1 MYLSIPIVLPCDC
14 SSPKNKT
21 LWLLLGLPHYEAT
34 TLKPVTR
41 DATWMWRVPLSVPL
55 LRSVRRVAAPGCR
68 KMLVACNNDNS
79 VPFRL
84 CRASAPSQGIRRD
97 LNYLGA
103 SKSLRGLKFLNST
116 RDTYPG
122 MIANS
127 PTLFGSLAEICCFLL
142 WRWASQADQPLS
154 KKTAPEPKNA
164 TEMTLDT
171 MTGQERFRN
180 VGWNCSIPQDQV
192 QCAESRQQ
200 VSSWWWKYVGFLP
213 KTYHPNGRWVGPRL
227 LNSPDNSNTIS
238 EKQPSLL
245 KKAADFSS
253 LLWGH
258 IILL

>member
-103 SKSLRGLKFLNST
+103 SKSLLRFEVFEFDERYLSWDDSQL
-116 RDTYPG
+116 
-122 MIANS
+122 ANS
-127 PTLFGSLAEICCFLL
+127 LWVFGWNLLFFAVKMGVPGRPAPIEKKPHRSQKMPRKWLLTQWLARRDFAT
-142 WRWASQADQPLS
+142 WVG
-154 KKTAPEPKNA
+154 TAP
-164 TEMTLDT
+164 
-171 MTGQERFRN
+171 FRKTRSSVLKADSRLALGDEN
-180 VGWNCSIPQDQV
+180 MLGFSPRHITQMVVEWVQD
-192 QCAESRQQ
+192 C
-200 VSSWWWKYVGFLP
+200 
-213 KTYHPNGRWVGPRL
+213 
-227 LNSPDNSNTIS
+227 
-238 EKQPSLL
+238 
-245 KKAADFSS
+245 
-253 LLWGH
+253 
-258 IILL
+258 

>member
-154 KKTAPEPKNA
+154 KKNRTGAKKCHGNDSWHNDWPGEISQRGLELLHSARPGPVCWKQTA
-164 TEMTLDT
+164 
-171 MTGQERFRN
+171 G
-180 VGWNCSIPQDQV
+180 
-192 QCAESRQQ
+192 
-200 VSSWWWKYVGFLP
+200 
-213 KTYHPNGRWVGPRL
+213 
-227 LNSPDNSNTIS
+227 
-238 EKQPSLL
+238 
-245 KKAADFSS
+245 
-253 LLWGH
+253 
-258 IILL
+258 